1 MGILLVFL
9 TGSGCGLFKYL
20 DLKRRSDSLLL
31 TVRFCEQLAEQI
43 RYTAAPLHELLHS
56 LASAPEFSV
65 LGLSQQQS
73 EDPRSILAAGSDGL
87 VFTVGDRRLFQE
99 FAAGY
104 GRADLEGE
112 IQRCRQYATLFEER
126 YHAARDDVCRRGRLY
141 VTLGL
146 CGGSA
151 LALVLG

>member
-1 MGILLVFL
+1 MIFL

-20 DLKRRSDSLLL
+20 DLKHRSDLLL
-31 TVRFCEQLAEQI
+31 LITRFCEQLAEQI
-43 RYTAAPLHELLHS
+43 RYTAAPLDELLQTV
-56 LASAPEFSV
+56 ASAPEFSSF
-65 LGLSQQQS
+65 GLSRVGT
-73 EDPRSILAAGSDGL
+73 EDPRSVLASGANNPGFSM
-87 VFTVGDRRLFQE
+87 GDRRLFEE
-99 FAAGY
+99 FAAGF

-112 IQRCRQYATLFEER
+112 IQRCRQYAALFEER
-126 YHAARDDVCRRGRLY
+126 YRAAREDIRRRGRLY